1 MTDLGEEPKGLISL
15 ARLILESLTDAVSEG
30 EEIEVKGAYFAEG
43 CDGMTREILSEVADW
58 TDEDRSIRVFS
69 LVALVVLRMVY
80 PQYSSVFLRLKTRI
94 ACSLYRFFWTDDK
107 SAGKELAEISR
118 TVLQI
123 AREDD
128 DFLVG
133 MKEELSVLL
142 QGATDRISSIVG
154 PLVEELLALLMPV
167 DNSLVAQLSRL
178 SSDETHDVREKVHG
192 ILWSRIKRQVDEG
205 DQNPRLIV
213 YVPPEYRL
221 LGVADFVRRMVFES
235 LGSLT
240 PLDVKALEEI
250 PEGGIPALF
259 LGCVGGN
266 DQPTFRRG
274 YIQSYDCDR
283 DLMGYSIRSSKV
295 KVAVGE
301 ASRKAVFPYIGQ
313 PFELPKRGQDGL
325 RMALRENV
333 DAYAYTVLTRPVVVI
348 GCNEDEARQILAL
361 IRQERV
367 TALYVTGAGGIHYLQ
382 NDEIAPRQALV
393 FLPKASVLVSIF
405 EKQNEAQ
412 WRSVAELLGW
422 NAMTEFDSVLV
433 DVDENDKHVYEL
445 DCNARVAVSIDS
457 IAALCDLSRYSETLS
472 RIKNESS
479 EVFAW
484 TPDLCAELRVEPE
497 RANVIVDV
505 PYSSREEG
513 PTIRSMGSIASRHSV
528 SSGPAWGGVVRRT
541 LFGLHEPILS
551 GVDNDLDRLRRYA
564 EDRGIPN
571 VDMSEVAEDV
581 SRVRRAVGESA
592 MPGLCDWATEK
603 YRVIKERA
611 EALDPSDR
619 IDLVNPHASDSD
631 DAFIKRM
638 TNLSRKH
645 RVFTPQK
652 YAQAGCRT
660 WYTVARPG
668 KREILEFVYPIA
680 SEATWFVYPLERQF
694 LGHMRKV
701 CHRFLARLFPIS
713 TLTAMLGVKGFDRA
727 AFDGVPETIQTEVVT
742 KKNRLDAL
750 QRYFGKMR
758 LWDDWSEGGSN
769 APLQVAVGWK
779 ITLDSGSVIWATDD
793 YESLVENSD
802 GSRAFVRPK
811 FLAEGTIVWEL
822 QPPKEMALLSEEG
835 IRQIVEKNACPL
847 YFGWKQLMDEYRE
860 RNRLTKRDLYERLK
874 SRGLKVGYCAL
885 LNWLS
890 DGNVMCPNGGERTLT
905 LIADELGSAELRR
918 QARGIAIVARI
929 VRVMNQTTARDIYDA
944 LRRAFA
950 KGLSSCEVDGV
961 GVDLDQ
967 QGLFVSGRVAT
978 VVPLDGVSKPGYLVN
993 RVMESERSA

>member
-1 MTDLGEEPKGLISL
+1 MSQTLCVL
-15 ARLILESLTDAVSEG
+15 AQLILESLTDTVDDDEELKVKQAYFSEG
-30 EEIEVKGAYFAEG
+30 LCGLSS
-43 CDGMTREILSEVADW
+43 EILSEVVDW
-58 TDEDRSIRVFS
+58 TDEDHHARIF
-69 LVALVVLRMVY
+69 ALATLAVLRIVY
-80 PQYSSVFLRLKTRI
+80 SSCSSVFLLLKLRM
-94 ACSLYRFFWTDDK
+94 ARSLYRFFRADDRDACK
-107 SAGKELAEISR
+107 DLAEICR
-118 TVLQI
+118 CVLQV
-123 AREDD
+123 AKTDE
-128 DFLVG
+128 DFLSG
-133 MKEELSVLL
+133 IKEELSRLH
-142 QGATDRISSIVG
+142 GETSGWKASIVG
-154 PLVEELLALLMPV
+154 PLVEELFVLLTPV
-167 DNSLVAQLSRL
+167 DNSLAAQLSRMFTGG
-178 SSDETHDVREKVHG
+178 SKDIREKVHG
-192 ILWSRIKRQVDEG
+192 ILWTRIKNQVAEEDL
-205 DQNPRLIV
+205 NPRLIV

-283 DLMGYSIRSSKV
+283 DLMGYSIRNSKV

-301 ASRKAVFPYIGQ
+301 ASRKAVFPYVGQ
-313 PFELPKRGQDGL
+313 PFDLPKRGHDGI
-325 RMALRENV
+325 RMALRANA
-333 DAYAYTVLTRPVVVI
+333 DAYANTVLTRPVVVI

-393 FLPKASVLVSIF
+393 FLPKATVLVSIF
-405 EKQNEAQ
+405 ENQNEEQ

-457 IAALCDLSRYSETLS
+457 IVALCDLSRYSETLS

-484 TPDLCAELRVEPE
+484 TPDLCAELQVKPE

-505 PYSSREEG
+505 PYTSREEG
-513 PTIRSMGSIASRHSV
+513 LTIRSLGSIVSRHSV

-541 LFGLHEPILS
+541 LFGLHEPILP

-564 EDRGIPN
+564 EGRGIPN

-581 SRVRRAVGESA
+581 SRVRRAVGEYA

-638 TNLSRKH
+638 TNLSRRH

-680 SEATWFVYPLERQF
+680 SEATWFAYPLERQF
-694 LGHMRKV
+694 LEHMRKV

-727 AFDGVPETIQTEVVT
+727 AFDGVHETIQTEVVT

-758 LWDDWSEGGSN
+758 LWDDGSEGGSN

-890 DGNVMCPNGGERTLT
+890 DGNVMCPKGGERTLN
-905 LIADELGSAELRR
+905 LIADELGSEELRR

-929 VRVMNQTTARDIYDA
+929 VRVMHQTTARDIYDA
-944 LRRAFA
+944 LRRTFA

-961 GVDLDQ
+961 DVDLDQ
-967 QGLFVSGRVAT
+967 QGLFISGRVAS
-978 VVPLDGVSKPGYLVN
+978 VMPLDGVSKPGYLVN
-993 RVMESERSA
+993 RIMESERSA